1 MRLID
6 TLSGG
11 KGKGI
16 GKSFMEA
23 KDHVFHLLEFIIGF
37 HHWIQQ
43 LPGVWKIF
51 ITKY

>member
-6 TLSGG
+6 TFSGG
-11 KGKGI
+11 KGNGV
-16 GKSFMEA
+16 GKNFMGA
-23 KDHVFHLLEFIIGF
+23 KDHVFHLLEFITRF